1 MIPLYDNIYKY
12 ANVLKKNKMVYDINL
27 NEIFDDLYL
36 NRAGQFIITNDELRE
51 LIDDYIVKEDYSD
64 IKKYVTNF
72 GIFEAIE
79 LSENIYGDFEMDFKN
94 KYKMYLQ
101 LAYVIIMD
109 IIQTAEMTEDRQ
121 YDENEED
128 TDENEEDTDDD
139 DVTDP

>member
-1 MIPLYDNIYKY
+1 
-12 ANVLKKNKMVYDINL
+12 MVYDINL

>member
-1 MIPLYDNIYKY
+1 
-12 ANVLKKNKMVYDINL
+12 MVYDINL

-36 NRAGQFIITNDELRE
+36 NRAGQYIVTNDELHD
-51 LIDDYIVKEDYSD
+51 LIDDYIVKEDFND

-79 LSENIYGDFEMDFKN
+79 LTENTYGNFEMDFKN

-101 LAYVIIMD
+101 LAFVIIMD

-128 TDENEEDTDDD
+128 TDEDTDEG
-139 DVTDP
+139 TDF